1 MLRAGLTVSV
11 DGTGGRY
18 GGTYFVDT
26 VVHHFNPDGY
36 RQQFEL
42 MRNATGE
49 DGGLLGP
56 LSAAA
61 SAIASVF

>member
-1 MLRAGLTVSV
+1 
-11 DGTGGRY
+11 
-18 GGTYFVDT
+18 
-26 VVHHFNPDGY
+26 VVHRVSPEGY

-49 DGGLLGP
+49 DAGPLGP
-56 LSAAA
+56 LAGAA